1 MTPPAIDW
9 LILTAAN
16 RAQARGYRAQLRL
29 REATGRL
36 PGVARYL
43 VIPDPHDRRIGSGG
57 STFLV
62 LHELLRRLRASHR
75 AKSPANPFANQRI
88 FLIHSGGDS
97 RRLPAYAAE
106 GKVFVPIPNP
116 HPSHAEEP
124 TTLFDLILADLTPLV
139 RPGRLLI
146 ATGDVL
152 LGVAHHNPD
161 LSAPGMV
168 GVAFPGSPDVGSR
181 HGVYIC
187 NRRAEVTDFLQKPDL
202 PTARRRK
209 ALDHRGRLLI
219 DTGLLSL
226 DSAASLKW
234 ARASATL
241 VRQFQAGR
249 GDSVDLY
256 AQVLPALYGRTSTN
270 TRFNPFRLPF
280 HAAIVPS
287 CDFLHIGSTRELL
300 RIATTHNSTTPR
312 PAQLNSIIAAPLTQR
327 PSSLIESSRITHH
340 SRLGNNSLLV
350 GFPGG
355 KPIRIPDHI
364 GMAFLPIGRDQ
375 WTAIAFGI
383 DDDFKTPF
391 QQGGTFLNASPPPN
405 APSSKN
411 SLTTFWDLR
420 CWTVGPLKTVLAR
433 ATRLAASRS
442 SLPPPSSR
450 SPLASLAELIP
461 RVNIDRLLSH
471 RHTLQSER
479 AASHAAGLLR
489 ANHPPPAHLV
499 RNLLPFHRPPLL
511 ALLNARL
518 KPERHPF
525 TRARLH
531 HLASILQPARA
542 TAHDALAFAAIAEG
556 VATQAPAPPHAR
568 RAAISPSQ
576 VVTVTAPVRL
586 DLCGGWSDTPPIC
599 HELGGTVV
607 NAAVTLRR
615 RHPIEVRARL
625 IPEPVIR
632 VSSLDLGQ
640 ACTITSTPEALSHHD
655 PHDWAALPKAAL
667 ILAGITPVRSSLR
680 RRLISFGGGVELT
693 LSADVPKGS
702 GLGTSSILSA
712 AVLACLD
719 RLCGRPISSPLSG
732 PFARSLI
739 ERTSILEQM
748 MSTGGGWQDQAGG
761 LTPGLKL
768 LRTSPGPR
776 QVPRISPI
784 VLPPAAAR
792 ELRSRTL
799 LYCTGQRRLARDILQ
814 GVVRRY
820 LAADPAAL
828 RIIHDLKSA
837 AARMAR
843 DLARGDID
851 AFAAGLLRNWELKK
865 AIDPGSTNARIEQTL
880 APLLPHLSGYE
891 LAGAGGGGFLLLIAR
906 SPRHATHLRALL
918 AHPSQTPHPPSAGL
932 IDFDLDRHGL
942 SVAVTD
948 AARM

>member
-1 MTPPAIDW
+1 MNPPAIDW

-29 REATGRL
+29 RQATGRL

-57 STFLV
+57 STFVV
-62 LHELLRRLRASHR
+62 LHELLRRLRSTRR

-88 FLIHSGGDS
+88 LLIHSGGDS

-116 HPSHAEEP
+116 HLSHADEP
-124 TTLFDLILADLTPLV
+124 TTLFDLILADLNPLV

-152 LGVAHHNPD
+152 LGIAQHNPD
-161 LSAPGMV
+161 LSAPGTV

-202 PTARRRK
+202 PTARRHK

-241 VRQFQAGR
+241 VRQFQVGR
-249 GDSVDLY
+249 GESIDLY
-256 AQVLPALYGRTSTN
+256 AQLLPALYGRTSTN
-270 TRFNPFRLPF
+270 TLFNAFRLPF

-300 RIATTHNSTTPR
+300 HIATTHNSTSHR
-312 PAQLNSIIAAPLTQR
+312 AAQLNSIIAAPLTQH
-327 PSSLIESSRITHH
+327 PSSLIESSRITHR
-340 SRLGNNSLLV
+340 SGLGNNSLLV

-355 KPIRIPDHI
+355 MPIRIPDHI
-364 GMAFLPIGRDQ
+364 GMAFLPIGRAD
-375 WTAIAFGI
+375 WAAIAFGVN
-383 DDDFKTPF
+383 DDFKTPF
-391 QQGGTFLNASPPPN
+391 QRGGTFLNASPPPQVLG
-405 APSSKN
+405 KHN

-420 CWTVGPLKTVLAR
+420 CWPVGPLKSVLTW

-450 SPLASLAELIP
+450 PHLASLANLIP

-479 AASHAAGLLR
+479 AAAHAAGLLR
-489 ANHPPPAHLV
+489 ANQPPPAHLV
-499 RNLLPFHRPPLL
+499 RNLLPSHRPPLL

-518 KPERHPF
+518 KAERHPF
-525 TRARLH
+525 TVARLH

-542 TAHDALAFAAIAEG
+542 AAHDTLAFASIAEG
-556 VATQAPAPPHAR
+556 VATQAPAPPPAP

-576 VVTVTAPVRL
+576 VVTVSAPVRL

-607 NAAVTLRR
+607 NSAITLRH

-625 IPEPVIR
+625 IPEPVLR
-632 VSSLDLGQ
+632 LRSLDLGR
-640 ACTITSTPEALSHHD
+640 ACTIISTTEARSHHD

-667 ILAGITPVRSSLR
+667 LLAGITPSRGSLR
-680 RRLISFGGGVELT
+680 RRLASFGGGIELT
-693 LSADVPKGS
+693 LSVDVPKGS
-702 GLGTSSILSA
+702 GLGTSSILGA

-719 RLCGRPISSPLSG
+719 RLCGRSISSPLSRSS
-732 PFARSLI
+732 ARSLI

-748 MSTGGGWQDQAGG
+748 MSTAGGWQDQAGG

-776 QVPRISPI
+776 QIPRISPI
-784 VLPPAAAR
+784 TLPAAAAR
-792 ELRSRTL
+792 EFRSRTI
-799 LYCTGQRRLARDILQ
+799 LYYTGQRRLARDILQ

-828 RIIHDLKSA
+828 RIVHDLKA
-837 AARMAR
+837 AATRMAR
-843 DLARGDID
+843 DLAEGDID

-865 AIDPGSTNARIEQTL
+865 AIDPGSTNARIEQIL

-906 SPRHATHLRALL
+906 SPRHATHIRAML
-918 AHPSQTPHPPSAGL
+918 AHSPQPGSAVV
-932 IDFDLDRHGL
+932 DFDIDTRGLAL
-942 SVAVTD
+942 SVTEATHE
-948 AARM
+948 